1 MAKIVIVF
9 ASTFSVEGFREDG
22 LRRLPHRQRTKRLPD
37 PPKVRRPPPPCV
49 TARTLLPEIRRLWQ
63 TALAAFANEVPEAS
77 VMSFITDSPSFELTT
92 GFEGRSA
99 LFALHGQL
107 EDLAALDLWAAL
119 ERAIDLRQAVVLDL
133 SELDFIGAAGLLA
146 LANAERS
153 FAEAG
158 VDLLLRT
165 PARLVQRLL
174 GALGHTE
181 VARLDQ
187 ALGRVGDLGSE
198 HVRAANCPSGSCNS
212 EAASDYPRR
221 VTAIPA
227 DPDVVDGVLR
237 LVVELTRVSVGG
249 ADGVSVSLFR
259 DGELLAIA
267 ATDDIFMKMDTDQC
281 VTGEG
286 PSVDA
291 SLHGNSLH
299 AESLD
304 TDTRWPSFTARARG
318 LGIMAIF
325 ALPLLALEEPIG
337 ALTVYSRTASV
348 FDVGAQRTARGF
360 ATQASMIL
368 RDADVGVADE
378 RLALR
383 FQEILRSRESVATA
397 EGMVM
402 EHERSNEDDVF
413 TNLLRHSIKR
423 KAAHAT
429 ELGPCEQGSRLL
441 RREMWLRPFELA

>member
-1 MAKIVIVF
+1 MLWQK
-9 ASTFSVEGFREDG
+9 SVMY
-22 LRRLPHRQRTKRLPD
+22 LPAPSAPRGSARTA
-37 PPKVRRPPPPCV
+37 CAACH
-49 TARTLLPEIRRLWQ
+49 TARGQSASQIPQGTTSPAPLRDGPDLLLEIRRLWQ
-63 TALAAFANEVPEAS
+63 TALAAFADEVPEAS
-77 VMSFITDSPSFELTT
+77 VMSFIRDSPGFELTT

-99 LFALHGQL
+99 VLALHGQL

-158 VDLLLRT
+158 VDLSLRT

-174 GALGHTE
+174 GAMGHTE
-181 VARLDQ
+181 AARLDQ
-187 ALGRVGDLGSE
+187 ALVRIGDLTSE
-198 HVRAANCPSGSCNS
+198 PVGASNSPSSPPNA
-212 EAASDYPRR
+212 EIATEDVRR

-237 LVVELTRVSVGG
+237 LVVELAHVSVGG

-267 ATDDIFMKMDTDQC
+267 ATDDIFMQMDTDQC
-281 VTGEG
+281 ATGEG

-291 SLHGNSLH
+291 SLHGSSLH
-299 AESLD
+299 VASLV

-337 ALTVYSRTASV
+337 VLTLYSRTASI

-368 RDADVGVADE
+368 RDADVGVADA
-378 RLALR
+378 RVALQ
-383 FQEILRSRESVATA
+383 FQEVLRSRESVATA
-397 EGMVM
+397 KGMVM
-402 EHERSNEDDVF
+402 GRESPNEDDVF
-413 TNLLRHSIKR
+413 TNLLRHSIKS
-423 KAAHAT
+423 KAAPGT
-429 ELGPCEQGSRLL
+429 ELGSCQQGAVL
-441 RREMWLRPFELA
+441 

>member
-1 MAKIVIVF
+1 
-9 ASTFSVEGFREDG
+9 
-22 LRRLPHRQRTKRLPD
+22 
-37 PPKVRRPPPPCV
+37 
-49 TARTLLPEIRRLWQ
+49 
-63 TALAAFANEVPEAS
+63 
-77 VMSFITDSPSFELTT
+77 MSFIRDSPGFELTT

-99 LFALHGQL
+99 LFALHGRL

-119 ERAIDLRQAVVLDL
+119 ESAIDLHQAVVLDL

-158 VDLLLRT
+158 VDLTLRT

-174 GALGHTE
+174 GAMGHTE

-187 ALGRVGDLGSE
+187 ALLSVSDLSSE
-198 HVRAANCPSGSCNS
+198 RPRAPNGPSGSSNAKVAT
-212 EAASDYPRR
+212 EDVRR

-227 DPDVVDGVLR
+227 DTDVVDGVLR
-237 LVVELTRVSVGG
+237 LVVELARVSVGG

-267 ATDDIFMKMDTDQC
+267 ATDAIFMKMDSDQC
-281 VTGEG
+281 ATGEG
-286 PSVDA
+286 PTVDA
-291 SLHGNSLH
+291 SLHGGSLH
-299 AESLD
+299 AESLVS
-304 TDTRWPSFTARARG
+304 DTRWPWFTPRARG
-318 LGIMAIF
+318 LGIRAIL

-368 RDADVGVADE
+368 RDADVGVADA

-383 FQEILRSRESVATA
+383 FQEVLRSRASVALA
-397 EGMVM
+397 KGMVT
-402 EHERSNEDDVF
+402 ERAGSSEDDVF
-413 TNLLRHSIKR
+413 TNLLRQSIR
-423 KAAHAT
+423 SKAAHVT
-429 ELGPCEQGSRLL
+429 ELGSCEQGAVL
-441 RREMWLRPFELA
+441 

>member
-1 MAKIVIVF
+1 
-9 ASTFSVEGFREDG
+9 
-22 LRRLPHRQRTKRLPD
+22 
-37 PPKVRRPPPPCV
+37 
-49 TARTLLPEIRRLWQ
+49 
-63 TALAAFANEVPEAS
+63 
-77 VMSFITDSPSFELTT
+77 MSFITDSPSFELTT

-99 LFALHGQL
+99 LLALHGRL

-158 VDLLLRT
+158 VDFSLRT

-174 GALGHTE
+174 GAIGHTE

-187 ALGRVGDLGSE
+187 ALGRVGDLGSAP
-198 HVRAANCPSGSCNS
+198 VRASNCLGS
-212 EAASDYPRR
+212 SDSKVATEDLRR

-237 LVVELTRVSVGG
+237 LVVELARVSVGG

-267 ATDDIFMKMDTDQC
+267 ATDEIFMKMDTDQC

-291 SLHGNSLH
+291 SMHGSPLH
-299 AESLD
+299 AESLV
-304 TDTRWPSFTARARG
+304 TDTRWPSFIPRARA

-325 ALPLLALEEPIG
+325 AVPLLALEEPIG
-337 ALTVYSRTASV
+337 ALTVYSRTASI
-348 FDVGAQRTARGF
+348 FGVGAQRTARGF

-368 RDADVGVADE
+368 RDADVGVADA

-383 FQEILRSRESVATA
+383 FQEVLRSRESVATA
-397 EGMVM
+397 RGMVM
-402 EHERSNEDDVF
+402 GRESPNEDDVF

-423 KAAHAT
+423 KAARGTSSARASK
-429 ELGPCEQGSRLL
+429 ESSSEGEGCGCEVRIGVT
-441 RREMWLRPFELA
+441 PF